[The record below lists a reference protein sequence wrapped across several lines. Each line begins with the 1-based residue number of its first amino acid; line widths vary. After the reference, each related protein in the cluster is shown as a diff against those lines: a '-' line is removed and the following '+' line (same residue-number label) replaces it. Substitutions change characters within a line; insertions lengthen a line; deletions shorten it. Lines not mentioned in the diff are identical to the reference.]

1 MTTVFYVIEYQCGE
15 KGCPIFLDGTESHD
29 WEWETYNPNPGKVLI
44 KHDYSFS
51 ITDKDIDELEL
62 DYAGSPIRFASTEFL
77 EVCNSV
83 GALYRAVPIR
93 VYLATG
99 AETRKKYFY
108 FLTAQWESLLDE
120 SASSYSLEL
129 SSDSASPSVNKFYPG
144 AHSYN
149 WIEKF
154 VVREGVESDIF
165 WCSEIMEHVCS
176 QRFVDES
183 TRRKLQGVKFTALDD
198 SFKYDP
204 WGDLPK

>member
-1 MTTVFYVIEYQCGE
+1 MASEFYMLEYQGGE
-15 KGCPIFLDGTESHD
+15 KGCPIFLEGTESHD
-29 WEWETYNPNPGKVLI
+29 WEWEIYDPNPCQVSI
-44 KHDYSFS
+44 EHDYIFS
-51 ITDKDIDELEL
+51 ITDKDVEELEL
-62 DYAGSPIRFASTEFL
+62 DYAGSPSRFVSAEFL

-83 GALYRAVPIR
+83 GALYRAVPVT

-99 AETRKKYFY
+99 AEAQKKYFY
-108 FLTAQWESLLDE
+108 FLTMQWESLLDE

-129 SSDSASPSVNKFYPG
+129 SSDSNTPAMNKFYPG

-154 VVREGVESDIF
+154 VVRKGIESDIF

-183 TRRKLQGVKFTALDD
+183 IRRKFKGIRFIALDD

-204 WGDLPK
+204 WGDLSK